1 MSNSRNSLNWMKPVQ
16 KQCSAT
22 IYTHVRPDKK
32 EENEGE
38 NRLNLKVLK
47 LFSKLLSMSEKL
59 FEFYLDK

>member
-1 MSNSRNSLNWMKPVQ
+1 MSNSKNSLNRMKPVQ

-22 IYTHVRPDKK
+22 IYTHVRLDKK

-47 LFSKLLSMSEKL
+47 LFTKLLSMSEKL
-59 FEFYLDK
+59 FESYLDK

>member
-1 MSNSRNSLNWMKPVQ
+1 MKPVQ

-38 NRLNLKVLK
+38 NRLISGAET
-47 LFSKLLSMSEKL
+47 F
-59 FEFYLDK
+59 FEIVVHE